1 MKDELQRKQSISLS
15 LKGEDLQRLD
25 QMTERLNS
33 LGASYTRSSLVREII
48 AFFVSKNGMKL
59 FEAGLENSLDLFKD
73 VLAEQSQNAL
83 KKA

>member
-48 AFFVSKNGMKL
+48 AFFVSKNGVKL
-59 FEAGLENSLDLFKD
+59 FEAGLVDLFKD